1 MGRVGVLI
9 WNVCLQT
16 LNCTWKRESSAWDNA
31 TGLLLGQWAQIP
43 IRWPLTEMLS

>member
-1 MGRVGVLI
+1 MFTNSELYMEEGKL
-9 WNVCLQT
+9 
-16 LNCTWKRESSAWDNA
+16 AWDNA